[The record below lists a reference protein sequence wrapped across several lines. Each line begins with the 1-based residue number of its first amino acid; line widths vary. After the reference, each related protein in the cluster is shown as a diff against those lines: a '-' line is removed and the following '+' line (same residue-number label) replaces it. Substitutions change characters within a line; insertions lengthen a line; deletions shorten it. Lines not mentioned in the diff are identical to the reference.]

1 MGIHSAKILLDTGP
15 LGHGLRYNKHS
26 QEARSPLFPFHL
38 VGGRSSLCSSW
49 QPQSRGV
56 QRFPYCERS
65 PINICYPLLPALVDL
80 LNYVTVMRLMTILP
94 HTATLTLCPT
104 TGPDMMGKA
113 DGGWNF
119 RKQNSHSFPLNPPSG
134 TYCSNRVNN
143 TISFKDIHSVCFLI
157 PSLRLE
163 SPFLTDVKASN
174 TWY

>member
-1 MGIHSAKILLDTGP
+1 MRSAKILLATSP
-15 LGHGLRYNKHS
+15 LGRGLKYNKHS

-38 VGGRSSLCSSW
+38 VGGRSSVCCS
-49 QPQSRGV
+49 QQLQSRGA

-65 PINICYPLLPALVDL
+65 PINICYPLLRALVDL

-104 TGPDMMGKA
+104 TDPAMMGKA

-119 RKQNSHSFPLNPPSG
+119 RKQNSHCFLLNPPSV
-134 TYCSNRVNN
+134 TYCSNSVNN
-143 TISFKDIHSVCFLI
+143 ITSFKDIHSVCFLI

-163 SPFLTDVKASN
+163 FPLLTDVKASN